1 MRFLGD
7 GAVAHGAGVEA
18 LDDLARRFNLVQRR
32 RLARRREV
40 HEIAQRDRAP
50 GHVAR
55 GAVLAEQV
63 VVALAASAL
72 QQVDGL
78 RVDQVLLAAKR
89 TPRGDAERGKLLG
102 RGALLQG
109 QGAVVALVELALHA
123 GGIQAADARGGVR
136 EILLHQGI
144 VQAQDLED
152 LRAVVTLHRGDAH
165 LRHNGGD
172 AGHNG
177 AVVVCHGLIAGDRDL
192 AALA

>member
-18 LDDLARRFNLVQRR
+18 LDDLARRFNLIQRH
-32 RLARRREV
+32 RLAPRHEV
-40 HEIAQRDRAP
+40 HEVAQRDRTP

-55 GAVLAEQV
+55 GAILAEQV

-89 TPRGDAERGKLLG
+89 APRGNAERGKLFG

-123 GGIQAADARGGVR
+123 
-136 EILLHQGI
+136 
-144 VQAQDLED
+144 
-152 LRAVVTLHRGDAH
+152 
-165 LRHNGGD
+165 
-172 AGHNG
+172 
-177 AVVVCHGLIAGDRDL
+177 
-192 AALA
+192 